1 MYYNNKKLAL
11 SIFWVVLGLTLFILS
26 VAEVLDDSVYAGMGA
41 ALTVIG
47 ALQIWRNLKYRRDPE
62 YREKI
67 DIEAGDER
75 NNHTH
80 AVLGLDRLPLHS
92 GGRRRQR
99 RRVLP
104 GAGRHP
110 ADALL
115 LHLLHARRL
124 LARERH
130 PEQTDVI

>member
-1 MYYNNKKLAL
+1 MYFNNKKLAL

-41 ALTVIG
+41 ALAVIG

-75 NNHTH
+75 NT
-80 AVLGLDRLPLHS
+80 VLGMDRLPLHP
-92 GGRRRQR
+92 GGSHCQCRRILHGAAR
-99 RRVLP
+99 R
-104 GAGRHP
+104 A
-110 ADALL
+110 ADAVL

-124 LARERH
+124 LARERYS
-130 PEQTDVI
+130 EQENVI